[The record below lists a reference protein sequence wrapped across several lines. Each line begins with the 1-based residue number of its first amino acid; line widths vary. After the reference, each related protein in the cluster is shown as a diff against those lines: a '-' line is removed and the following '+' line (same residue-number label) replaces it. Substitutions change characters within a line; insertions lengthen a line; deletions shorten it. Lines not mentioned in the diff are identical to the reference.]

1 MPRYNQPRK
10 TWRYTNEF
18 KVKAVQ
24 LSQLEGVRVQEVA
37 TTLDIHPFMLSRW
50 RKEYREGKI
59 VADKRKKVTSI
70 RKEKSELDKIKQLE
84 KEVARLRQENDL
96 LKVATVSCGGT
107 SERYRFI
114 ARNRDLGVKY
124 LCGWLGVSRSGYYDW
139 LKRPQSE
146 RVKED
151 AQLSRRIETIYQSS
165 RGTYGSPRVFKT
177 LKNQGEAVGRKR
189 VERLMREKGL
199 QGRVVKVTRRCPG
212 LKRFVARGENLRL
225 NGPSPSSI
233 NQVWASDVT
242 YLKVNGQWRYLAT
255 VMDVFSRRIL
265 GWSLDENRSVD
276 LSLTAL
282 RNALRDRL
290 PGKELIFHTDRG
302 IEYTSHRFRRELR
315 RYNIRPS
322 VNRPGCCTDN
332 AHMESFFHT
341 LKAEL
346 IRGNVFHSDLG
357 LRYALNDYISHFYN
371 HRRLHSGIGY
381 LAPAKFEA
389 MAA

>member
-1 MPRYNQPRK
+1 M
-10 TWRYTNEF
+10 
-18 KVKAVQ
+18 
-24 LSQLEGVRVQEVA
+24 
-37 TTLDIHPFMLSRW
+37 
-50 RKEYREGKI
+50 
-59 VADKRKKVTSI
+59 
-70 RKEKSELDKIKQLE
+70 
-84 KEVARLRQENDL
+84 
-96 LKVATVSCGGT
+96 
-107 SERYRFI
+107 
-114 ARNRDLGVKY
+114 KY

-302 IEYTSHRFRRELR
+302 LNTHPTVLE
-315 RYNIRPS
+315 
-322 VNRPGCCTDN
+322 
-332 AHMESFFHT
+332 ESYEGT
-341 LKAEL
+341 IYDRA
-346 IRGNVFHSDLG
+346 
-357 LRYALNDYISHFYN
+357 
-371 HRRLHSGIGY
+371 
-381 LAPAKFEA
+381 
-389 MAA
+389 